1 MSGFRDKKLIDRI
14 EIENENG
21 VMINTIL
28 KNTNI
33 LIIKDYNVTSKLIKT
48 KELGI
53 KIYTKEEFEKLYF
66 ILDISI
72 NIC

>member
-1 MSGFRDKKLIDRI
+1 MYGFRDKKLIDRI
-14 EIENENG
+14 KNENS

-66 ILDISI
+66 I
-72 NIC
+72 

>member
-14 EIENENG
+14 KNENS
-21 VMINTIL
+21 VMINTIS

-66 ILDISI
+66 I
-72 NIC
+72 